1 VRPEYSKRWEL
12 EIHRHGGR
20 DQLKRPC
27 DLLQRAI
34 SSEDFVD
41 AAVIGGVEVA
51 HILAGR
57 VSESQIPRDVLD
69 AFHAQF
75 PQHGLSF
82 VDAVNRLSGD
92 PDRLMGLINGVKG
105 KLFEIDYAAWLNH
118 DHLPSG
124 LTAELAHHANNP
136 AWDISIHDAHGHIS
150 GLIQAKATETLA
162 YVREAI
168 AAHPNIDVVVPHELY
183 ERMGDHPELLS
194 HLLDGNESLGHLNEQ
209 VTGAADHADAAG
221 IHFHFPLIAIAF
233 AAGQNFHRYRKRAI
247 SMEQALNNFGERGAL
262 AVIATGA
269 GWVVTAVTHATLI
282 GIPVSMGTRML
293 GGQLLHNRDRRN
305 LMDSYIETV
314 SSSWTCLELEQLPR
328 PLLEA
333 SVA

>member
-1 VRPEYSKRWEL
+1 VKPEYSKRWEL
-12 EIHRHGGR
+12 EIRRQGGR
-20 DQLKRPC
+20 SKLKKPC

-41 AAVIGGVEVA
+41 SAVIGGVEVA
-51 HILAGR
+51 HILAGK

-82 VDAVNRLSGD
+82 VDAVNHLSGD
-92 PDRLMGLINGVKG
+92 PERLMGLVNGVKG
-105 KLFEIDYAAWLNH
+105 KLFEIDYAKWLNH
-118 DHLPSG
+118 GHLPPG

-136 AWDISIHDAHGHIS
+136 AWDIQIHDAHGHIS

-168 AAHPNIDVVVPHELY
+168 AAHPSIPVAVPHELY

-194 HLLDGNESLGHLNEQ
+194 HLLDGHESLDHL
-209 VTGAADHADAAG
+209 TGQATVAADHADAAG
-221 IHFHFPLIAIAF
+221 LHFHFPIIAIAF
-233 AAGQNFHRYRKRAI
+233 AAGQNFHRYRKGDVT
-247 SMEQALNNFGERGAL
+247 MEWALFNVGERSAL

-269 GWVVTAVTHATLI
+269 GWVAVAATHATLI

-293 GGQLLHNRDRRN
+293 GGQLLHNLGRRK
-305 LMDSYIETV
+305 LLDSYIETA
-314 SSSWTCLELEQLPR
+314 SISRSCLELQVPR

-333 SVA
+333 NVQ